1 MELVDVVDSKSTAGD
16 SVPVRVRS
24 PAPKT
29 AVPLRGAAVF
39 YWLITDGNRRFDPRC
54 PKNTSRRRR
63 IFGWQSA
70 RRSAQRK
77 AVRSPAP
84 TSNPLSCKGFEVFSF
99 PAANVRPS
107 RQLHSPCVVEQCL
120 LSDLKMYSIRFLL
133 RSFCCLSLI
142 LLAKLIERS
151 QCIVLSGFHF
161 DRRNIVTI
169 ADLTFVG
176 GSNKSNCSQISSL

>member
-1 MELVDVVDSKSTAGD
+1 MESGVSRPHSRNPLQHKELREWQSIRVHHIPNSLVDSKSTAGD

-84 TSNPLSCKGFEVFSF
+84 TSNPLSCKGFEGFFFSSSKCQAITPITLTMCGWAV
-99 PAANVRPS
+99 PA
-107 RQLHSPCVVEQCL
+107 
-120 LSDLKMYSIRFLL
+120 KRF
-133 RSFCCLSLI
+133 
-142 LLAKLIERS
+142 KD
-151 QCIVLSGFHF
+151 V
-161 DRRNIVTI
+161 
-169 ADLTFVG
+169 
-176 GSNKSNCSQISSL
+176 